1 LLSRNPGIKMPVHM
15 ERRSMIGTIRGIL
28 GTLAIGLCGVA
39 APFAGAQADILDTQ
53 IFGTFGAWTAYRD
66 LYDDGEGWSC
76 AVQSDAVDPRTGQ
89 EASLIAFSTYLAFVR
104 EPELSEREE
113 VYLVTDEAAFQF
125 YVDESVITAFSQ
137 DVEDFLALYALA
149 NTSGRVAT
157 VVVRNAQGSSG
168 FDFPANGFRDAYR
181 IIGQACDFDTTL
193 VLDAGL

>member
-1 LLSRNPGIKMPVHM
+1 M
-15 ERRSMIGTIRGIL
+15 ERRSMIRSARGIL
-28 GTLAIGLCGVA
+28 GTLAIGLSGMAVSMESVR
-39 APFAGAQADILDTQ
+39 ADILDTQ

-104 EPELSEREE
+104 VPDLSDREE
-113 VYLVTDEAAFQF
+113 VYFVTDEAAFQF
-125 YVDESVITAFSQ
+125 YVDENVITAFSQ

-149 NTSGRVAT
+149 NTGGRVAT

-193 VLDAGL
+193 VLDAEL